1 MNDTSETLTK
11 EDKKKEKEIFVEI
24 HLEEEPEN
32 PYKNLGVIGECM
44 WKWQQY
50 FDSRK
55 KIKNKKK

>member
-1 MNDTSETLTK
+1 MNDTLGTK
-11 EDKKKEKEIFVEI
+11 VKRDKKKEKEILVEI
-24 HLEEEPEN
+24 SLEEEPEN
-32 PYKNLGVIGECM
+32 PYKNLGVIGDCM